1 MSLHL
6 IEREAAFATLD
17 ESRAVSSAAP
27 SGWPAQAPD
36 ADVCRFRSPDD
47 FARIFANVVSILPRI
62 CARADEIEEQRAIPA
77 EVIQLLKDAGAF
89 RMLMPRIWGGP
100 ELSTL
105 EQLDIIEQ
113 VSAAD
118 ASVGWCLMIGCDS
131 GFYSG
136 FVDDSVARKLWPRL
150 DMVQAGW
157 AQPAGR
163 AELVDDGYLVSGQWR
178 FLSGSTNADNVA
190 AGCLVYRNGEPVLRD
205 GRRQSVIVIA
215 RRSEWKIEDVWFTT
229 GLRGTASNDYTT
241 HGDSLFI
248 PFEHSLDLMQPRRAG
263 ALWARPDTFLRK
275 MAAVPLGVARRTIDD
290 VLEIVAGKVELP
302 SGRPYRDL
310 DRVRTAIGEA
320 QMRLGAARSYVY
332 SALETQWRKIVI
344 DEPLTRQERA
354 DVWLSRLN
362 AFQECRTIVR
372 SLYDI
377 VGGSAIYTYRS
388 SLDRSLRDMETMC
401 QHFVGQRREL
411 SVAGGLLLGNPRD
424 DAHAFMPK

>member
-6 IEREAAFATLD
+6 IQREGSVATLD
-17 ESRAVSSAAP
+17 EHDAAHAA
-27 SGWPAQAPD
+27 WPVPGQPATGF
-36 ADVCRFRSPDD
+36 RFRQPDC
-47 FARIFANVVSILPRI
+47 FSNIFENVVSLVPHIRS
-62 CARADEIEEQRAIPA
+62 RSDEIEKQRAVPA
-77 EVIQLLKDAGAF
+77 DVVQLLKDAGAF

-100 ELSTL
+100 ELPTL
-105 EQLDIIEQ
+105 EQIDIIEQ
-113 VSAAD
+113 VSSAD

-136 FVDDSVARKLWPRL
+136 FIEDSAARALWPRL

-163 AELVDDGYLVSGQWR
+163 AEIVAGGYRISGQWR
-178 FLSGSTNADNVA
+178 FLSGSTHADNIA
-190 AGCLVYRNGEPVLRD
+190 AGCIVYQNGEPLLRD
-205 GRRQSVIVIA
+205 GRRQSRVVIA
-215 RRSEWKIEDVWFTT
+215 KRAEWRIDDVWFTT
-229 GLRGTASNDYTT
+229 GLRGSASNDYAPRA
-241 HGDSLFI
+241 DSLFV
-248 PFEHSLDLMQPRRAG
+248 PFEHTLDLTQPKREG

-290 VLEIVAGKVELP
+290 VLQIMAGKVEFP
-302 SGRPYRDL
+302 SGRPYREL
-310 DRVRTAIGEA
+310 DRIRTAIGEA

-332 SALETQWRKIVI
+332 SALDTQWRKILR
-344 DEPLTRQERA
+344 DEPLTDRERS

-362 AFQECRTIVR
+362 AFQESRTIVR
-372 SLYDI
+372 SLYDA

-411 SVAGGLLLGNPRD
+411 SAAGGLLLGNPRD
-424 DAHAFMPK
+424 GGHPFMPK

>member
-6 IEREAAFATLD
+6 IERDAPVGTLGGDDAAARGL
-17 ESRAVSSAAP
+17 EPA
-27 SGWPAQAPD
+27 WPAGAQKTAADGFRRPD
-36 ADVCRFRSPDD
+36 SFSS
-47 FARIFANVVSILPRI
+47 IFDNVVSILPLIR
-62 CARADEIEEQRAIPA
+62 RRSDEIEEQRAIPA
-77 EVIQLLKDAGAF
+77 DVVQLLKDAGAF

-136 FVDDSVARKLWPRL
+136 FIEDSVARTLWPRL

-163 AELVDDGYLVSGQWR
+163 AELVAGGYHVTGQWR
-178 FLSGSTNADNVA
+178 FLSGSTHADNVA
-190 AGCLVYRNGEPVLRD
+190 AGCILYQNGEPVLRD
-205 GRRQSVIVIA
+205 GHRQSVIVIA
-215 RRSEWKIEDVWFTT
+215 KRSEWTIDDVWFTT
-229 GLRGTASNDYTT
+229 GLRGTASNDYMPR
-241 HGDSLFI
+241 GESLFV
-248 PFEHSLDLMQPRRAG
+248 PFEHTLDLMQPRRPG

-290 VLEIVAGKVELP
+290 VLEIMADKVECP

-332 SALETQWRKIVI
+332 SALEKQWRKIVL
-344 DEPLTRQERA
+344 DEPLTNQERA

-424 DAHAFMPK
+424 DGHAFMPK

>member
-1 MSLHL
+1 MPDG
-6 IEREAAFATLD
+6 RDAAAPGAQATLAL
-17 ESRAVSSAAP
+17 RAP
-27 SGWPAQAPD
+27 QTPYE
-36 ADVCRFRSPDD
+36 RFREPDG
-47 FARIFANVVSILPRI
+47 FSNIFDNVVSILPWIRS
-62 CARADEIEEQRAIPA
+62 RSDEIEEQRAVPA
-77 EVIQLLKDAGAF
+77 DVIQLLKDAGAF
-89 RMLMPRIWGGP
+89 RMLMPKIWGGP

-136 FVDDSVARKLWPRL
+136 FIEDSAARALWPAL

-163 AELVDDGYLVSGQWR
+163 AELVAGGYSVSGQWH
-178 FLSGSTNADNVA
+178 FLSGSTHADNVA
-190 AGCLVYRNGEPVLRD
+190 AGCIVYQNGEPLLRD

-215 RRSEWKIEDVWFTT
+215 KRSEWKIDDVWYTT

-241 HGDSLFI
+241 RAESLFI
-248 PFEHSLDLMQPRRAG
+248 PFEHTLDLTQPKREG

-290 VLEIVAGKVELP
+290 VLGIMATKVEFP
-302 SGRPYRDL
+302 SGRPCREL
-310 DRVRTAIGEA
+310 DRVRSAVGEA
-320 QMRLGAARSYVY
+320 QMRWGAARSYVY
-332 SALETQWRKIVI
+332 SALETQWRKIVSH
-344 DEPLTRQERA
+344 EPLTNEERA
-354 DVWLSRLN
+354 NVWLSRLH

-372 SLYDI
+372 SLYDV

-388 SLDRSLRDMETMC
+388 SLDRALRDMETMC
-401 QHFVGQRREL
+401 QHFVGQTREL
-411 SVAGGLLLGNPRD
+411 CVAGGLLLGNPRD
-424 DAHAFMPK
+424 DAHPFLPR